1 MGDYSSHTHPKR
13 VGLFQKP
20 KKQAQAQNR
29 KRFRAELCRLSF
41 WTRPGFNSLWPE
53 PEPPLSFQVIQSIK
67 TAGVGFLTFMSLGNG
82 LISWHS
88 KNSWAQIFRAWWQ
101 YYKNILILKSVLHN
115 HGLFKAWYA
124 LRNAARTA
132 FWVTGLRE
140 WKYSK
145 ERQPERID
153 TEQRKPTTRRI
164 WAIEIVVYT

>member
-1 MGDYSSHTHPKR
+1 MGDYSSHSHPKR
-13 VGLFQKP
+13 VWLFQKP

-67 TAGVGFLTFMSLGNG
+67 TAEVGFLTFMSLGNG

-124 LRNAARTA
+124 LDRGAVALSVELTSKVLRRSVLLCWLMRVLTPVTA
-132 FWVTGLRE
+132 LGGR
-140 WKYSK
+140 
-145 ERQPERID
+145 
-153 TEQRKPTTRRI
+153 RKL
-164 WAIEIVVYT
+164 